1 MLRLSFVMPMKHR
14 RMSGLDLIQFTG
26 LIFIIAFIS
35 RYSGSGPSN
44 HAPASVWVILVVG
57 VVTLALMWL
66 TAVRARE

>member
-1 MLRLSFVMPMKHR
+1 MLRISGVMPMKHR
-14 RMSGLDLIQFTG
+14 RMSALDLIQFTG

-35 RYSGSGPSN
+35 RYSGPSN
-44 HAPASVWVILVVG
+44 HTPASVWVILVVG